1 MSETFSENVIS
12 SHFYFDGG
20 ERASRVELRRE
31 TRTQKT
37 EEPRVASERD
47 SVRLN

>member
-12 SHFYFDGG
+12 SHFYFG
-20 ERASRVELRRE
+20 ERARRGAHTKE
-31 TRTQKT
+31 P
-37 EEPRVASERD
+37 EPRVASERD